1 MDDDVSTSSAQ
12 RLPVDAPAQFSTHK
26 CGDDPCSQTG
36 HESIRRQAG
45 TIVHDVN
52 LEPILVTACL
62 DRHSAVTPVE
72 PVLDGVGDQLG
83 QHGGQSLGSVR
94 VDNAE
99 RALQNGADLP
109 GR

>member
-1 MDDDVSTSSAQ
+1 M
-12 RLPVDAPAQFSTHK
+12 
-26 CGDDPCSQTG
+26 
-36 HESIRRQAG
+36 
-45 TIVHDVN
+45 N
-52 LEPILVTACL
+52 LEPILVTACP
-62 DRHSAVTPVE
+62 DRHSAVTSVE